1 MEPEFNLPE
10 HWAFKLAYTLPQE
23 YRGRVLRGAKVIT
36 ATGESGSIIIQTFEH
51 PLFTIRFKFIE
62 LFRSI
67 KIPFSHNKG
76 RLVSFLAIKN
86 NIHYKISGLGLLK
99 LSAGQFS
106 LLHCK
111 AKSFVASYEKNII
124 YHSLE
129 INWSPEIVKENAP
142 FFQLL
147 EPVLDPHRVNK
158 HFFLGNR
165 AHTANNKIIDV
176 ANEILK
182 SPYDE
187 ANSALMFQH
196 KAREYFFLICV
207 AIGRIPA
214 AGLHLTD
221 EEWKKIEA
229 IAERLRNQ
237 PDKKFPIA
245 GLAAE
250 SQMNTT
256 KLKDGFKDKFDSGMF
271 EYQMAW
277 RMKEAMRL
285 LEETTMNP
293 KEISAKIGYK
303 GLSSFITK
311 FREYYGYPPGKV
323 IRKK

>member
-1 MEPEFNLPE
+1 M
-10 HWAFKLAYTLPQE
+10 
-23 YRGRVLRGAKVIT
+23 
-36 ATGESGSIIIQTFEH
+36 
-51 PLFTIRFKFIE
+51 
-62 LFRSI
+62 
-67 KIPFSHNKG
+67 
-76 RLVSFLAIKN
+76 KN
-86 NIHYKISGLGLLK
+86 NIHYMIRGIGLLN

-106 LLHCK
+106 LLHCNEQ
-111 AKSFVASYEKNII
+111 SFVASYEKNII

-129 INWSPEIVKENAP
+129 INWSAAIVKENAP

-147 EPVLDPHRVNK
+147 EPVLEPHKANK
-158 HFFLGNR
+158 NFFLGNP

-187 ANSALMFQH
+187 ASSGLMFQH

-221 EEWKKIEA
+221 QEWKKIDE
-229 IAERLRNQ
+229 IAERLRNH

-256 KLKDGFKDKFDSGMF
+256 KLKEGFKERYDSGMF
-271 EYQMAW
+271 EYQMEW
-277 RMKEAMRL
+277 RMNEAMRL
-285 LEETTMNP
+285 LEETDMP
-293 KEISAKIGYK
+293 LKEISAKIGYK
-303 GLSSFITK
+303 GLSSFTTK
-311 FREYYGYPPGKV
+311 FREYFGYPPGKV

>member
-1 MEPEFNLPE
+1 MEPEFNIPE
-10 HWAFKLAYTLPQE
+10 HWAFKLAYTLPQG

-36 ATGESGSIIIQTFEH
+36 ATGESGCIIIQTFEH

-67 KIPFSHNKG
+67 KISFTHSTG
-76 RLVSFLAIKN
+76 SLVSFLAIKN
-86 NIHYKISGLGLLK
+86 NIHYKISGLGVLK

-106 LLHCK
+106 LLHCNEQ
-111 AKSFVASYEKNII
+111 SFVASYEKNII

-129 INWSPEIVKENAP
+129 INWSAAIVKENAP

-147 EPVLDPHRVNK
+147 EPVLEPHKANK
-158 HFFLGNR
+158 NFFLGNP

-187 ANSALMFQH
+187 ASSGLMFQH

-221 EEWKKIEA
+221 QEWKKIDE
-229 IAERLRNQ
+229 IAERLRNH

-256 KLKDGFKDKFDSGMF
+256 KLKEGFKERYDSGMF
-271 EYQMAW
+271 EYQMEW
-277 RMKEAMRL
+277 RMNEAMRL
-285 LEETTMNP
+285 LEETDMP
-293 KEISAKIGYK
+293 LKEISAKIGYK
-303 GLSSFITK
+303 GLSSFTTK
-311 FREYYGYPPGKV
+311 FREYFGYPPGKV